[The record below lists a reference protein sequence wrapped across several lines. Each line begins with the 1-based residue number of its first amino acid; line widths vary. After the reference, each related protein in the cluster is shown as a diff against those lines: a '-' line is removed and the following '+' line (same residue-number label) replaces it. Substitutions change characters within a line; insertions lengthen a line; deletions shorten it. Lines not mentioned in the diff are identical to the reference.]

1 MPFPLNDIT
10 RSMIEKHFRRRNLAW
25 DEAYFLNVLATSEKK
40 HDVYCAVL
48 ALRDC
53 GTLQAVPALKEKLH
67 FPMMDVQATALLTI
81 AHIAR
86 AAETPLYAAMLL
98 DPAYRQKGYAT
109 WAIRDAADARAI
121 DAVLEYFTR
130 NLGKLK
136 SGKLYNATLPDGV
149 EYLQRHVETDKRI
162 PDFFRAIESIW
173 PKLAEGERKEI
184 VKRAEWFR
192 HLSPDATVAG

>member
-1 MPFPLNDIT
+1 MPFPMNDTT
-10 RSMIEKHFRRRNLAW
+10 RGMIERNFRRRNLVW
-25 DEAYFLNVLATSEKK
+25 GEAYFLNVLATSEKK

-53 GTLQAVPALKEKLH
+53 GTLQAVPALKEKLT

-98 DPAYRQKGYAT
+98 DPAYKQKGYAT
-109 WAIRDAADARAI
+109 WAIRDAADARAV
-121 DAVLEYFTR
+121 DAVLEYFAK
-130 NLGKLK
+130 NFSKLK
-136 SGKLYNATLPDGV
+136 SGKLTNATLPDGV
-149 EYLQRHVETDKRI
+149 EFLQRHAEADARI
-162 PDFFRAIESIW
+162 PDFFRKVEGIW
-173 PKLAEGERKEI
+173 PKLAEGERTEI

-192 HLSPDATVAG
+192 RLSPGATAAG